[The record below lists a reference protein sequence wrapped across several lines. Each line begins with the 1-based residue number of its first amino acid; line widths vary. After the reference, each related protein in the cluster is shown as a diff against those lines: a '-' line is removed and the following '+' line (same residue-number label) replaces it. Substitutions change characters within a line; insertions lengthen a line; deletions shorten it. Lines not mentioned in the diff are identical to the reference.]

1 MRNSNYILMLCS
13 LFLFGTLAAQD
24 PNWEDTFVPQDYE
37 FSATIAA
44 AQVFIDGVEQTT
56 GKLAIFYEDEVRG
69 VDSDGASFFPPGGTN
84 IYEIS
89 VWSNSL
95 SGEVMTFAFYDDV
108 NNVVI
113 PLNETY
119 TFESNEI
126 VGDGFV
132 PLALTGSGSDGGG
145 GDDDGECITGD
156 PNWEDN
162 FVAQDYEFSA
172 TIAAA
177 QVFMMVL
184 SKLQVNLLF
193 FTKVKLEV

>member
-13 LFLFGTLAAQD
+13 LFLFGALAAQD

-95 SGEVMTFAFYDDV
+95 SGEVMTFAF
-108 NNVVI
+108 
-113 PLNETY
+113 
-119 TFESNEI
+119 
-126 VGDGFV
+126 
-132 PLALTGSGSDGGG
+132 
-145 GDDDGECITGD
+145 
-156 PNWEDN
+156 
-162 FVAQDYEFSA
+162 
-172 TIAAA
+172 
-177 QVFMMVL
+177 
-184 SKLQVNLLF
+184 
-193 FTKVKLEV
+193 